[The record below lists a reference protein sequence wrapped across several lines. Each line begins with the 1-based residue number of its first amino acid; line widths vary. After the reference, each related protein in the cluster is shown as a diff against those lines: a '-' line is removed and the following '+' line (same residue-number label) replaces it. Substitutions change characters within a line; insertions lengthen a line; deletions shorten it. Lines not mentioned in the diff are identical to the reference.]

1 MHLLAL
7 RSSSLNSV
15 DRAGIGGSRPR
26 PPFSLYP
33 NFEALSFHLVG
44 SWEGGIN
51 PSNMDETRSCER
63 ATERPLRNPLNPSP
77 SLPSYFRI
85 PASLPGQP
93 ARLTAFKAANR
104 LIMDFN
110 GCDPNPAGVRGVG
123 GWIFP
128 HPDSAT
134 PTNNLSRSRGG
145 WAGRRVG
152 RRRMPAG
159 PRRFFHPRISLLP
172 PLLPTRSLP
181 RSRS

>member
-63 ATERPLRNPLNPSP
+63 ATERPLLMSDAMKVDF
-77 SLPSYFRI
+77 LQGEDMDLMEYFYW
-85 PASLPGQP
+85 
-93 ARLTAFKAANR
+93 K
-104 LIMDFN
+104 
-110 GCDPNPAGVRGVG
+110 
-123 GWIFP
+123 
-128 HPDSAT
+128 
-134 PTNNLSRSRGG
+134 
-145 WAGRRVG
+145 
-152 RRRMPAG
+152 
-159 PRRFFHPRISLLP
+159 
-172 PLLPTRSLP
+172 
-181 RSRS
+181 